1 MRTGVPRRPARPRRQ
16 DTRAVGLEATLA
28 SDNARSAA
36 EAAVEASARSQKE
49 NEKQW
54 LGGRAIGIHD
64 EADANEAALGH
75 EAQFNDCDE
84 SGEESDGE

>member
-1 MRTGVPRRPARPRRQ
+1 M
-16 DTRAVGLEATLA
+16 
-28 SDNARSAA
+28 DNARSAA
-36 EAAVEASARSQKE
+36 EAAVEAAARSRKE